1 MGSSRNTPD
10 GVELRDNDT
19 ETMTLLSPR
28 AEALAIFNVI
38 DLDCNGFLDEF
49 ELSQGLD
56 DFGTC
61 DNDIAVIFTMLD
73 ADGDGQ
79 ISKQEF
85 VEGYH
90 KLALLPPVSR
100 APISPAPVDDQ
111 TANGQHNTLSHCDD
125 LGSPK
130 TESIYHQ
137 ISLTQNPFLRQ
148 TQQQLI
154 SI

>member
-1 MGSSRNTPD
+1 MQQAAQYILNH
-10 GVELRDNDT
+10 
-19 ETMTLLSPR
+19 LL
-28 AEALAIFNVI
+28 
-38 DLDCNGFLDEF
+38 
-49 ELSQGLD
+49 
-56 DFGTC
+56 
-61 DNDIAVIFTMLD
+61 
-73 ADGDGQ
+73 Q

-100 APISPAPVDDQ
+100 APISSAPVDDQ

-148 TQQQLI
+148 VNTSALSCP
-154 SI
+154 SIGGVQWVSEGR